1 MARPAPSLKA
11 KALTYLAQ
19 REHSRIELRRKL
31 LSHIDRQRRAAAS
44 SPLSAATPAPASALP
59 TEQEVDALLDW
70 LAAKDLLSA
79 DRFVETRVSAREIR
93 FGNLRIHQE
102 LAQHGMALD
111 AGTAQRLKDSELA
124 RARAVWA
131 KRFGTPAVDAADRAR
146 QIRFLSARG
155 FSSETV
161 RRVVRTAGMDD

>member
-1 MARPAPSLKA
+1 MARLALSLKA

-31 LSHIDRQRRAAAS
+31 LSHVDRQRRADAS
-44 SPLSAATPAPASALP
+44 SPLPASAPVAALP
-59 TEQEVDALLDW
+59 AAQEIDELLDW
-70 LAAKDLLSA
+70 LTEKDLLSA
-79 DRFVETRVSAREIR
+79 DRFVETRVSAREGR
-93 FGNLRIHQE
+93 FGNLRIHRE

-111 AGTAQRLKDSELA
+111 AETAQQLKDSELA

-146 QIRFLSARG
+146 QMRFLSARG

-161 RRVVRTAGMDD
+161 GRVVRSAGLED

>member
-1 MARPAPSLKA
+1 MARSALSLKA

-44 SPLSAATPAPASALP
+44 SPLSADTPAPALP
-59 TEQEVDALLDW
+59 TEQEIDELLDW

-79 DRFVETRVSAREIR
+79 GRFVETRVSAREVR

-111 AGTAQRLKDSELA
+111 AETAQRLKDSELA

-131 KRFGTPAVDAADRAR
+131 KRFGSPAVDAAERAR
-146 QIRFLSARG
+146 QMRFLSARG

-161 RRVVRTAGMDD
+161 RRVVRTAGLDD

>member
-31 LSHIDRQRRAAAS
+31 LSHVDRQRRAHVS
-44 SPLSAATPAPASALP
+44 SPLSVDAPAPALP
-59 TEQEVDALLDW
+59 TEQDVDALLDW

-79 DRFVETRVSAREIR
+79 DRFVETRVSAREGR

-111 AGTAQRLKDSELA
+111 AETAQRLRDSELA

-146 QIRFLSARG
+146 QMRFLSARG

-161 RRVVRTAGMDD
+161 GRVVRMAGLDD

>member
-1 MARPAPSLKA
+1 MVRPAPTLKA

-31 LSHIDRQRRAAAS
+31 LSHVDRQPRAAGS
-44 SPLSAATPAPASALP
+44 SPLSADAPAPALP
-59 TEQEVDALLDW
+59 TEQEVDDLLDW

-79 DRFVETRVSAREIR
+79 DRFIETRVSAREGR
-93 FGNLRIHQE
+93 FGNLRIHRE

-111 AGTAQRLKDSELA
+111 AETAQQLKDSELA

-146 QIRFLSARG
+146 QMRFLSARG

-161 RRVVRTAGMDD
+161 GRVVKSAGRED

>member
-1 MARPAPSLKA
+1 MARLALSLKA

-31 LSHIDRQRRAAAS
+31 LSHVDRQRRADAS
-44 SPLSAATPAPASALP
+44 SPLSADAPAPALP
-59 TEQEVDALLDW
+59 AAQEIDELLDW
-70 LAAKDLLSA
+70 LTAKDLLSA
-79 DRFVETRVSAREIR
+79 DRFVETRVSAREGR
-93 FGNLRIHQE
+93 FGNLRIHRE

-111 AGTAQRLKDSELA
+111 AETAQQLKDSELA
-124 RARAVWA
+124 RAHAVWA

-146 QIRFLSARG
+146 QMRFLSARG

-161 RRVVRTAGMDD
+161 GRVVRSAGLED

>member
-1 MARPAPSLKA
+1 VARPAPSLKA

-59 TEQEVDALLDW
+59 TEQEVDELLDW

-79 DRFVETRVSAREIR
+79 DRFVETRVSAREVR

-111 AGTAQRLKDSELA
+111 AETAQRLKDSELA

-131 KRFGTPAVDAADRAR
+131 KRFGSPAVDAADRAR
-146 QIRFLSARG
+146 QMRFLSARG

>member
-1 MARPAPSLKA
+1 MARLALSLKA

-31 LSHIDRQRRAAAS
+31 LSHVDRQRRADAS
-44 SPLSAATPAPASALP
+44 SPLSASAPVPALP
-59 TEQEVDALLDW
+59 AAQEIDELLDW
-70 LAAKDLLSA
+70 LTEKDLLSA
-79 DRFVETRVSAREIR
+79 DRFVETRVSAREGR
-93 FGNLRIHQE
+93 FGNLRIHRE

-111 AGTAQRLKDSELA
+111 AETAQQLKDSELA

-146 QIRFLSARG
+146 QMRFLSARG

-161 RRVVRTAGMDD
+161 GRVVRSAGLED

>member
-1 MARPAPSLKA
+1 MARLGLSLKA

-31 LSHIDRQRRAAAS
+31 LSHVDRQRRADAS
-44 SPLSAATPAPASALP
+44 SPLSASAPVPALP
-59 TEQEVDALLDW
+59 AAQEIDELLDW
-70 LAAKDLLSA
+70 LTEKDLLSA
-79 DRFVETRVSAREIR
+79 DRFVETRVSAREGR
-93 FGNLRIHQE
+93 FGNLRIHRE

-111 AGTAQRLKDSELA
+111 AETAQQLKDSELA

-146 QIRFLSARG
+146 QMRFLSARG

-161 RRVVRTAGMDD
+161 GRVVRSAGLED

>member
-44 SPLSAATPAPASALP
+44 SPLSAAAPASALP
-59 TEQEVDALLDW
+59 TEQEVDELLDW

-79 DRFVETRVSAREIR
+79 DRFVETRVSAREVR

-111 AGTAQRLKDSELA
+111 AETAQRLKDSELA

-131 KRFGTPAVDAADRAR
+131 KRFGSPAVDAAERAR
-146 QIRFLSARG
+146 QMRFLSARG

-161 RRVVRTAGMDD
+161 RRVVRTAGLDD

>member
-1 MARPAPSLKA
+1 MARLALSLKA

-31 LSHIDRQRRAAAS
+31 LSHVDRQRRADAS
-44 SPLSAATPAPASALP
+44 SPLPASAPVAALP
-59 TEQEVDALLDW
+59 AAQEIDELLDW
-70 LAAKDLLSA
+70 LTEKDLLSA
-79 DRFVETRVSAREIR
+79 DRFVETRVSAREGR
-93 FGNLRIHQE
+93 FGNLRIHRE

-111 AGTAQRLKDSELA
+111 AETAQQLKDSELA

-146 QIRFLSARG
+146 QMRFLSARG

-161 RRVVRTAGMDD
+161 GCVVRSAGLED